1 MKDSLNLA
9 VGKGRH
15 ASAARSEVYR
25 ILSRVFSYPG
35 GEEARAWLGRTAS
48 QELHAAVVDLPF
60 NISAAGILGGAEN
73 NGGADPAADLEV
85 RYTSLFDNCEG
96 KPTLSLHEKDYSK
109 KYAKTIWEDLIR
121 FYEHFGLAYD
131 LNKTGEWPDHLVI
144 ELEFLHYLT
153 FLETGCSEEQLPGYV
168 AAESDFLE
176 RHLAEWIPRFGE
188 KVSGIPESMPYG
200 TFSRVLTEFVRADAD
215 YNSTRRTHTLA

>member
-9 VGKGRH
+9 VGEGRH
-15 ASAARSEVYR
+15 ASAARSEVYK
-25 ILSRVFSYPG
+25 ILSRVFSYPES
-35 GEEARAWLGRTAS
+35 EEARAWLGRTAS
-48 QELHAAVVDLPF
+48 RELHAAAVSLPF
-60 NISAAGILGGAEN
+60 SIPAAEVLGEVEG
-73 NGGADPAADLEV
+73 NGGADHAADLEV

-96 KPTLSLHEKDYSK
+96 KPALSLHEKDYSK

-153 FLETGCSEEQLPGYV
+153 FLETGCSEAQLPEYV
-168 AAESDFLE
+168 AAQSDFLE

-188 KVSGIPESMPYG
+188 KVSGIPESAPYG
-200 TFSRVLTEFVRADAD
+200 TFSRVLAEFVRADAD
-215 YNSTRRTHTLA
+215 YNSTRKTHTPA